1 MKKILLGFGAC
12 MALVVSAKAQDIHNT
27 QYFATPLTL
36 NPANTGLVQCD
47 LRAAVNYRNQWS
59 SVSANPYTTVIA
71 SFDMATMK
79 GKLNNGDALGI
90 GVAAYYD
97 KAGAGAYTNL
107 SIGPSLAY
115 HKALGSEK
123 QHTLSLG
130 VQALMVQKSIDFNR
144 LTFEDQFDVST
155 GGTPYQTG
163 EVFGNTDLTYPDFAA
178 GLMYSGRLSEHA
190 TAYAGFSAYH
200 LTAPVET
207 FMKTGSTH
215 KIHRRY
221 TAYLGGSFDL
231 NENIVLYASGLF
243 QQQAKATETLFGSAV
258 GFVLNPGYDAEYKKG
273 TVLYLGGW
281 YRFSDA
287 ISPYVGLSWTK
298 FQLGISYDVTT
309 SNFTTATNGNG
320 AMEISLIFNG
330 CINERERAPQYNF
343 SCPKF

>member
-1 MKKILLGFGAC
+1 MKKILLGLGAC
-12 MALVVSAKAQDIHNT
+12 FALITTIKAQDIHNT

-47 LRAAVNYRNQWS
+47 LRAAINYRQQWN
-59 SVSANPYTTVIA
+59 SVSSNPYTTAIA

-79 GKLNNGDALGI
+79 GKLDNGDALGI
-90 GVAAYYD
+90 GVVAYYD

-107 SIGPSLAY
+107 SIGPSVAY

-130 VQALMVQKSIDFNR
+130 VQGVMVQKSIDFSR
-144 LTFEDQFDVST
+144 LKFEDQFDVAT
-155 GGTPYQTG
+155 GGTPYETQ
-163 EVFGNTDLTYPDFAA
+163 EQPANNDLNYPDFAA
-178 GLMYSGRLSEHA
+178 GLMYSGKVSEHA

-207 FMKTGSTH
+207 FLKTGTEH

-231 NENIVLYASGLF
+231 NENIVLYTSALF
-243 QQQAKATETLFGSAV
+243 QQQAKASEILLGAAA

-273 TVLYLGGW
+273 TILYLGGW
-281 YRFSDA
+281 YRFGDA
-287 ISPYVGLSWTK
+287 IAPYVGLSWTK

-330 CINERERAPQYNF
+330 CINPREKTPRYNF
-343 SCPKF
+343 TCPKF